1 MSQIDWHAAFVGRTA
16 SYDNNNVLS
25 AAMVILNTFGGAFLI
40 AFLFPLL
47 AITPT
52 ALYACFPSLVL
63 KKTGDVS
70 DGRREKMKRS
80 SDNVEY
86 QPICVSKNNRLEMEQ
101 DELDIGRGELTL
113 FENDDLFIGS
123 VFRVGCQLLILQGM
137 RVSVYIQQ

>member
-1 MSQIDWHAAFVGRTA
+1 
-16 SYDNNNVLS
+16 
-25 AAMVILNTFGGAFLI
+25 MVILNTFGGAFLI

-52 ALYACFPSLVL
+52 ALYACFPSLVV
-63 KKTGDVS
+63 KKIGDIG
-70 DGRREKMKRS
+70 DAKRDRIKRS

-86 QPICVSKNNRLEMEQ
+86 EPICVSKNKPFEMEQ

-123 VFRVGCQLLILQGM
+123 VFRAGCQLLILQGM
-137 RVSVYIQQ
+137 RVSASAYSNGH